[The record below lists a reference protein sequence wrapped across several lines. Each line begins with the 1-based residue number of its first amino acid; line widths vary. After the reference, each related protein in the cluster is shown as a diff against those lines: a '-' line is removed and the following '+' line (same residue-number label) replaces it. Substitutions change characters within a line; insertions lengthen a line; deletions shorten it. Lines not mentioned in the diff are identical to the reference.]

1 MGVSFLS
8 LFGSI
13 RLAKMTSRHVQV
25 SAPPDKSIAQPQPAL
40 RRRPRQRRAQA
51 SSAALQQAFV
61 RVLLERGYAKA
72 TIREIAAVA
81 GVSVGTF
88 YEYFGDKESLAA
100 LTIHHYVKTLAT
112 RMRAVVDA
120 RRGECGRAVA
130 AALIDAQVDAI
141 EQDPRVW
148 AAMFAIERT
157 VSPIDAYRRH
167 YDDYVALWRD
177 ALAGASDAPADARL
191 DVTARV
197 AHALCYGWVSQSL
210 LTQGAKVD
218 VAQLRDELHR
228 AAGAY
233 LAAAMDGGAGGG
245 AAGG

>member
-1 MGVSFLS
+1 MGVSLS

-25 SAPPDKSIAQPQPAL
+25 WAPREKPIAQPQPAL
-40 RRRPRQRRAQA
+40 RRRPRQRRAHA
-51 SSAALQQAFV
+51 SSQALQEAFV

-100 LTIHHYVKTLAT
+100 LTIHHYVKALAA
-112 RMRAVVDA
+112 RMRTVVDA
-120 RRGECGRAVA
+120 RRGADCRAVA
-130 AALIDAQVDAI
+130 AALVEAQIDALAQDA
-141 EQDPRVW
+141 RVW
-148 AAMFAIERT
+148 AAMLTIERT
-157 VSPIDAYRRH
+157 VSPIGAYRRH

-210 LTQGAKVD
+210 LMQGADVD
-218 VAQLRDELHR
+218 VAQLRGELHR
-228 AAGAY
+228 AVDAY
-233 LAAAMDGGAGGG
+233 LAASAAGGAGGR

>member
-1 MGVSFLS
+1 MDVSVS

-25 SAPPDKSIAQPQPAL
+25 SAHPDKTIAQPQPAL
-40 RRRPRQRRAQA
+40 RRRPRQRRAHA
-51 SSAALQQAFV
+51 SSEALQQAFV
-61 RVLLERGYAKA
+61 RVWLERGYAKA

-100 LTIHHYVKTLAT
+100 LTIHHYVKALAA
-112 RMRAVVDA
+112 RMRGVVDV
-120 RRGECGRAVA
+120 RRGAGCRAIA
-130 AALIDAQVDAI
+130 AALVDAQVDVI
-141 EQDPRVW
+141 EQDARVW
-148 AAMFAIERT
+148 AAIFTLERK

-177 ALAGASDAPADARL
+177 ALAGAGDAPANVRL
-191 DVTARV
+191 DVAARV

-210 LTQGAKVD
+210 LTQGAAVD
-218 VAQLRDELHR
+218 VAQLRGELHR
-228 AAGAY
+228 AVDAY
-233 LAAAMDGGAGGG
+233 LAAGADVGVGGG
-245 AAGG
+245 AVSG